1 MSVNRKKLKEAEDE
15 LLNSLSES
23 SGSLL
28 ENEPLIET
36 LESTKRVSIEIS
48 EDIEKGEI
56 TSK

>member
-1 MSVNRKKLKEAEDE
+1 MSVNRKKLKEAEDD

-36 LESTKRVSIEIS
+36 LESTKRVSI
-48 EDIEKGEI
+48 
-56 TSK
+56 

>member
-36 LESTKRVSIEIS
+36 LESTKRVSIEIT

-56 TSK
+56 TSQ

>member
-1 MSVNRKKLKEAEDE
+1 MSVNRKKLKEAEDD

-36 LESTKRVSIEIS
+36 LESTKRVSIEIT

-56 TSK
+56 TSQ

>member
-1 MSVNRKKLKEAEDE
+1 MSVNRKKLKEAEDD